1 MSYSKATKV
10 EVGDNKTYCVTDGAL
25 YYLNQEDQSINR
37 MSKVSGLSD
46 VGINDVK
53 FNNYTKQLIIVYS
66 NCNIDIIENETVIN
80 ISDIKRKEIITMWNH
95 SILTAST

>member
-1 MSYSKATKV
+1 MKRIILIILLPVFSFSQDVSIGFWKDYMSYSKATKV

-53 FNNYTKQLIIVYS
+53 FNNPGGIEYFIKFYS
-66 NCNIDIIENETVIN
+66 
-80 ISDIKRKEIITMWNH
+80 
-95 SILTAST
+95 LTF